1 MIVKNHGN
9 GISETDDVKAG
20 CVSLRFLHPKK
31 NLTFLSALLE
41 LPCHRTWKAGA
52 PRQTPK
58 GTPLP
63 GVYDQSYWMSRFE
76 FTLKQGFQGQFMNA
90 VDHLMKAE
98 QKISGFIDSGG
109 EIELYLQLDGDIN
122 HGGIINN
129 DTIVILGR
137 LGIKLLIEVFP

>member
-1 MIVKNHGN
+1 
-9 GISETDDVKAG
+9 
-20 CVSLRFLHPKK
+20 
-31 NLTFLSALLE
+31 
-41 LPCHRTWKAGA
+41 
-52 PRQTPK
+52 
-58 GTPLP
+58 
-63 GVYDQSYWMSRFE
+63 
-76 FTLKQGFQGQFMNA
+76 MNA